1 MADTMNCPSCG
12 ARVSP
17 QPKEGG
23 GVVCPE
29 CGASLEG
36 LEGSKGR

>member
-17 QPKEGG
+17 QAKEGG
-23 GVVCPE
+23 IVCPE

-36 LEGSKGR
+36 IEGSKGR